1 MWRSLRF
8 RLLAATILVVLIAVG
23 VTAFVATRRTAG
35 EFQRYVERRSPL
47 DDRRLA
53 FFLARTYDRTKS
65 WDGIQSEIAQ
75 LAQMSGQRVVVA
87 DGKHKIVADSDN
99 KLIGKIVDPKW
110 PPPSAALVS
119 GGTLVG
125 ALYLDPMSD
134 AERADTAFL
143 AAVNRSVLV
152 GALIAGLA
160 ALAVTLALSSR
171 ILRPVE
177 RLTEAAQR
185 MEKGDLTVRVPVTS
199 EDEIGQL
206 AHAFNSMAGSLA
218 QQEQLRRNM
227 VTDVAHELRTPL
239 TNLRGYLEAAR
250 DGLVPSDAALVD
262 NLYEETM
269 LLSRLVADL
278 QELAQAEA
286 GQLALLRQPASLAGI
301 VEQAVTILRPQAN
314 AKGLTL
320 DRRSAGRPAARG
332 CRPRAGGTGAAQPAQ
347 QRRRPHASGRRGR
360 RCGPVRRPGGRGF
373 RARHGYGH
381 CCRTSPL
388 RFRPLLPGRQIACA
402 PDRRR
407 GFGPGDREAARD
419 RPRRLDQAWRAR
431 RARDHLHI
439 YAAGRAECLSGQR
452 PWDRCSRRVAP
463 NPGRRDHRDHR
474 EE

>member
-8 RLLAATILVVLIAVG
+8 RLLIATILVVIIAVG
-23 VTAFVATRRTAG
+23 VTAFVATRRTTG
-35 EFQRYVERRSPL
+35 EFQRYVQRRGPL

-65 WDGIQSEIAQ
+65 WDGVQSEVAQ
-75 LAQMSGQRVVVA
+75 LAQVSGQRVIVA
-87 DGKHKIVADSDN
+87 DANRTIVADSDH
-99 KLIGKIVDPKW
+99 KLIGKSVDKRW
-110 PPPSAALVS
+110 PPPAAALVS
-119 GGTLVG
+119 NGDLVG
-125 ALYLDPMSD
+125 ALYLDPMSG
-134 AERADTAFL
+134 AERPDTVFL
-143 AAVNRSVLV
+143 RAVNRSVLF

-160 ALAVTLALSSR
+160 AVAVTLALSSR

-250 DGLVPSDAALVD
+250 DDLVPADAALVD

-286 GQLALLRQPASLAGI
+286 GQLTLLRQPTSLAGI
-301 VEQAVTILRPQAN
+301 VEQAVAILRPQAN
-314 AKGLTL
+314 AKGLALTVGL
-320 DRRSAGRPAARG
+320 PANLPLVDVDPERVGQVLRNLLNNAVAHTSEGGEITVTAR
-332 CRPRAGGTGAAQPAQ
+332 AADAEVAVSVHDTGTGIAPEHLPYVFDRFYRADK
-347 QRRRPHASGRRGR
+347 S
-360 RCGPVRRPGGRGF
+360 
-373 RARHGYGH
+373 RARQTGGAGLGLAIAKQLVVAHGG
-381 CCRTSPL
+381 SISVESA
-388 RFRPLLPGRQIACA
+388 PGQ
-402 PDRRR
+402 
-407 GFGPGDREAARD
+407 GTTFTFTV
-419 RPRRLDQAWRAR
+419 
-431 RARDHLHI
+431 
-439 YAAGRAECLSGQR
+439 S
-452 PWDRCSRRVAP
+452 VAQ
-463 NPGRRDHRDHR
+463 NT
-474 EE
+474 

>member
-8 RLLAATILVVLIAVG
+8 RLLVATILVVLIAVG
-23 VTAFVATRRTAG
+23 VTAFVATRRTVG

-87 DGKHKIVADSDN
+87 DGKQKIVADSDN
-99 KLIGKIVDPKW
+99 RLIGKIVDPKW

-125 ALYLDPMSD
+125 ALYLDPMST

-250 DGLVPSDAALVD
+250 DDLVPSDAALVD

-314 AKGLTL
+314 AKGLMLSVDLPDNLPPVDVDPERVGQVLRNLLNNAVAHTPQGGEV
-320 DRRSAGRPAARG
+320 AVAAR
-332 CRPRAGGTGAAQPAQ
+332 
-347 QRRRPHASGRRGR
+347 S
-360 RCGPVRRPGGRGF
+360 
-373 RARHGYGH
+373 
-381 CCRTSPL
+381 
-388 RFRPLLPGRQIACA
+388 
-402 PDRRR
+402 
-407 GFGPGDREAARD
+407 GDREVAVSVRDTGTGIAAEHLPYVFD
-419 RPRRLDQAWRAR
+419 RFYRADKSRAR
-431 RARDHLHI
+431 QTGG
-439 YAAGRAECLSGQR
+439 AGLGLAIAKQLVIAHGGSIKVESAPEQGTTFTFTL
-452 PWDRCSRRVAP
+452 PVAQ
-463 NPGRRDHRDHR
+463 NA
-474 EE
+474 

>member
-8 RLLAATILVVLIAVG
+8 RLLLATILVVFVAVG
-23 VTAFVATRRTAG
+23 VTAFVATRRTTG
-35 EFQRYVERRSPL
+35 EFRRYVERRDPMT
-47 DDRRLA
+47 DRRLA
-53 FFLARTYDRTKS
+53 FFLARTYDRTGS
-65 WDGIQSEIAQ
+65 WDGIQSEIVQ

-87 DGKHKIVADSDN
+87 DANRRIVADSED
-99 KLIGKIVDPKW
+99 KLIGKLIDAKW

-125 ALYLDPMSD
+125 ALYLDPMSR

-160 ALAVTLALSSR
+160 AVAVTLALSSR

-250 DGLVPSDAALVD
+250 DDLVPADTALVD

-286 GQLALLRQPASLAGI
+286 GQLTLLRQPAHLAGI

-320 DRRSAGRPAARG
+320 TVDLPDTLPPVDVDPERVGQVLRNLLNNAVAHIARG
-332 CRPRAGGTGAAQPAQ
+332 
-347 QRRRPHASGRRGR
+347 RRNHGYCPGR
-360 RCGPVRRPGGRGF
+360 RCGSGGCGTRYGRGH
-373 RARHGYGH
+373 RAG
-381 CCRTSPL
+381 TPPL
-388 RFRPLLPGRQIACA
+388 RLRSLLPGRQIARA

-407 GFGPGDREAARD
+407 GIGPGDRQAARG
-419 RPRRLDQAWRAR
+419 RSRRLDQRGKRAGTR
-431 RARDHLHI
+431 NHLHI
-439 YAAGRAECLSGQR
+439 HPADRAGRLN
-452 PWDRCSRRVAP
+452 DR
-463 NPGRRDHRDHR
+463 
-474 EE
+474 

>member
-8 RLLAATILVVLIAVG
+8 RFLVATILVVLIAVG
-23 VTAFVATRRTAG
+23 VTAFVASRRTTG

-75 LAQMSGQRVVVA
+75 LARMSGQRVVVA
-87 DGKHKIVADSDN
+87 DGDRKIVADSED
-99 KLIGKIVDPKW
+99 KLIGKTVDTKW

-119 GGTLVG
+119 EGTLVG
-125 ALYLDPMSD
+125 ALYLDPTSG

-143 AAVNRSVLV
+143 TAVNRSVLV

-160 ALAVTLALSSR
+160 AVAITLALSSR

-177 RLTEAAQR
+177 RLTQAAQR
-185 MEKGDLTVRVPVTS
+185 MERGDLTVRVPVTS

-250 DGLVPSDAALVD
+250 DGLVSSDAALVD

-286 GQLALLRQPASLAGI
+286 GQLALQRQPVPLTGI
-301 VEQAVTILRPQAN
+301 VEQAVAILRPQAN
-314 AKGLTL
+314 VKGLALMVDLPADLPPVDVDPERVGQVLRNLLNNAVAHTPE
-320 DRRSAGRPAARG
+320 DGEITVTAQAAGAEVAV
-332 CRPRAGGTGAAQPAQ
+332 AVHDTGTGIAPEHLPYVFDRFYRADK
-347 QRRRPHASGRRGR
+347 S
-360 RCGPVRRPGGRGF
+360 
-373 RARHGYGH
+373 RARQTGGAGLGLAIAKQLVIAHGGSISVESAPGQG
-381 CCRTSPL
+381 TT
-388 RFRPLLPGRQIACA
+388 FTFTLP
-402 PDRRR
+402 
-407 GFGPGDREAARD
+407 
-419 RPRRLDQAWRAR
+419 
-431 RARDHLHI
+431 
-439 YAAGRAECLSGQR
+439 
-452 PWDRCSRRVAP
+452 VAQE
-463 NPGRRDHRDHR
+463 G
-474 EE
+474 

>member
-23 VTAFVATRRTAG
+23 VTAFVATRRTTG
-35 EFQRYVERRSPL
+35 EFQRYVQQHNPL

-53 FFLARTYDRTKS
+53 FFLARTYDKTKS

-87 DGKHKIVADSDN
+87 DGDRKIVADSDN
-99 KLIGKIVDPKW
+99 KLIGKTVDAKW
-110 PPPSAALVS
+110 PPPAAALVS
-119 GGTLVG
+119 EGTLVG
-125 ALYLDPMSD
+125 MLYLDPTSG

-143 AAVNRSVLV
+143 TAVNRSVLF

-160 ALAVTLALSSR
+160 AVAVTLALSSR

-250 DGLVPSDAALVD
+250 DGLIPPDDALVA

-286 GQLALLRQPASLAGI
+286 GQLTLLRQPS
-301 VEQAVTILRPQAN
+301 
-314 AKGLTL
+314 
-320 DRRSAGRPAARG
+320 PALWNRLSPS
-332 CRPRAGGTGAAQPAQ
+332 C
-347 QRRRPHASGRRGR
+347 GRRQTPKGWR
-360 RCGPVRRPGGRGF
+360 SPSGYRPT
-373 RARHGYGH
+373 
-381 CCRTSPL
+381 CRSSTWTPN
-388 RFRPLLPGRQIACA
+388 G
-402 PDRRR
+402 
-407 GFGPGDREAARD
+407 
-419 RPRRLDQAWRAR
+419 
-431 RARDHLHI
+431 
-439 YAAGRAECLSGQR
+439 
-452 PWDRCSRRVAP
+452 WDRCCATC
-463 NPGRRDHRDHR
+463 
-474 EE
+474 